1 MLPSP
6 FSDLPVPP
14 SSRQL
19 YLRILRHTL
28 AYKWPLLASMVS
40 LALVAATEASF
51 GWLLQPLIDHNFGQQ
66 GGAMPAL
73 GKLLPDNLT
82 AAWPLWGV
90 PVALVIVGL
99 IRFIATYVNAYAAS
113 WLASRVQHDVRK
125 LMFNRL
131 MRLPVAAFDRE
142 SAGVL
147 LSRVTYDVSI
157 ITQANTQV
165 LTVLFKDSLT
175 VVFLLGS
182 LLLIDWQLTLF
193 CFAVIPAIAIC
204 VTVMGRRLRRLSL
217 LNQSTMGELTR
228 ILDEALG
235 GQRIVKV
242 FGGQRYEEARFD
254 QAAKQVRQAMVKLDS
269 SSALNSGVVML
280 IVAIVLAT
288 IIYFASLRSQA
299 HVLSAGDFI
308 AFMVWMLQLQQPIK
322 NLTKMNEQLQ
332 RGLAAAQTA
341 FGLIDQP
348 IEPDT
353 GKQELT
359 QTQGA
364 IRFQQVRFRYS
375 DEAAW
380 ALDGV
385 DLDIAPGEVIALV
398 GGSGGGKTTIAT
410 LLPRFYDPIEGAVL
424 LDGHDLRDYTLASLR
439 RQIALVSQ
447 DVILFNDSIA
457 ANIAY
462 GAEQLD
468 QPRIEAAARAAYA
481 HDFISAM
488 PKGYD
493 TQIGE
498 NGTRLSGGQRQ
509 RLAIARALYKNA
521 PILILD
527 EATSALDTESER
539 QVQAALDVLMQGR
552 TTLVI
557 AHRLSTIEKAD
568 RIVAMQGGRI
578 AEVGSHDELL
588 LQNGVYANLYRQQ
601 RSDAP

>member
-1 MLPSP
+1 
-6 FSDLPVPP
+6 
-14 SSRQL
+14 
-19 YLRILRHTL
+19 
-28 AYKWPLLASMVS
+28 
-40 LALVAATEASF
+40 
-51 GWLLQPLIDHNFGQQ
+51 
-66 GGAMPAL
+66 
-73 GKLLPDNLT
+73 
-82 AAWPLWGV
+82 
-90 PVALVIVGL
+90 
-99 IRFIATYVNAYAAS
+99 
-113 WLASRVQHDVRK
+113 
-125 LMFNRL
+125 
-131 MRLPVAAFDRE
+131 
-142 SAGVL
+142 
-147 LSRVTYDVSI
+147 
-157 ITQANTQV
+157 
-165 LTVLFKDSLT
+165 
-175 VVFLLGS
+175 
-182 LLLIDWQLTLF
+182 
-193 CFAVIPAIAIC
+193 
-204 VTVMGRRLRRLSL
+204 
-217 LNQSTMGELTR
+217 
-228 ILDEALG
+228 
-235 GQRIVKV
+235 
-242 FGGQRYEEARFD
+242 
-254 QAAKQVRQAMVKLDS
+254 
-269 SSALNSGVVML
+269 
-280 IVAIVLAT
+280 
-288 IIYFASLRSQA
+288 
-299 HVLSAGDFI
+299 DFI

-359 QTQGA
+359 HTQGA